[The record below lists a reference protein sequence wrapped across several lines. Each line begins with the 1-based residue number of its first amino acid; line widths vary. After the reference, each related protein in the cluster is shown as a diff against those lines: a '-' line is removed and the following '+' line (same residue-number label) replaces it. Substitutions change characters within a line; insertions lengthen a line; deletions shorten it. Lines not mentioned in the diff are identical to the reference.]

1 MKQLI
6 VVLCAAGLVTLSGTS
21 AAGAASPSKLPDVPQ
36 SYLFTPAGQ
45 LTPLRAGVTYQASQ
59 FPLALRLTPPDPGW
73 LGTQWQSGTDYFRGG
88 GPPHY
93 GWLHL
98 GQGTPT
104 GIPRGL
110 VTIMTAD
117 ARTPSVAATVNVLR
131 TRGHGAT
138 YEATSPVKLGGFSG
152 IQFDGQIVGAKN
164 IDHTGH
170 YFVPFS
176 PPSHAAK
183 YYPDEYPV
191 YGDVFH
197 VIVLNVRGKTVVI
210 YIENVALPAD
220 QFPAFLTKANRI
232 LGSLRFLK

>member
-1 MKQLI
+1 
-6 VVLCAAGLVTLSGTS
+6 VT
-21 AAGAASPSKLPDVPQ
+21 
-36 SYLFTPAGQ
+36 
-45 LTPLRAGVTYQASQ
+45 
-59 FPLALRLTPPDPGW
+59 
-73 LGTQWQSGTDYFRGG
+73 
-88 GPPHY
+88 
-93 GWLHL
+93 
-98 GQGTPT
+98 
-104 GIPRGL
+104 
-110 VTIMTAD
+110 
-117 ARTPSVAATVNVLR
+117 
-131 TRGHGAT
+131 
-138 YEATSPVKLGGFSG
+138 LGGFSG

-164 IDHTGH
+164 FDHTGH

-183 YYPDEYPV
+183 YYPDEYAV